1 MKIFW
6 CGKWNCFHFSKS
18 FPMWHRA
25 CQDAFN
31 RMQLARTMKRKMTV
45 GIHSSKWTRSSM
57 FLFAR
62 RKSTHEYGI
71 LRSRCNRKTPLVI
84 SRDSIIRPFFLAP
97 FSPLSWSLSLDLKEF
112 WVSYRTKKPYNILAS
127 YLFEKALVPSKS
139 KFLPVFHALTVCDTT
154 SFSAGH
160 GIAKI
165 LTIDFLP
172 FFFYWNEVFLLLKP

>member
-1 MKIFW
+1 
-6 CGKWNCFHFSKS
+6 
-18 FPMWHRA
+18 
-25 CQDAFN
+25 
-31 RMQLARTMKRKMTV
+31 MTV

-62 RKSTHEYGI
+62 RKSTHEYGS
-71 LRSRCNRKTPLVI
+71 LCCRCSRKTPLAI
-84 SRDSIIRPFFLAP
+84 SRDSKIRPFFLAP
-97 FSPLSWSLSLDLKEF
+97 FSPLSWSLEKQAYLDLKEF

-160 GIAKI
+160 GIARI
-165 LTIDFLP
+165 LNIDFFAI
-172 FFFYWNEVFLLLKP
+172 FFF

>member
-25 CQDAFN
+25 CRDAFN
-31 RMQLARTMKRKMTV
+31 RMQLDRTMKRKMTV
-45 GIHSSKWTRSSM
+45 GIHSTKWTRSSM

-62 RKSTHEYGI
+62 RKSTHEYGS
-71 LRSRCNRKTPLVI
+71 LCSRCSRKTLLVI

-112 WVSYRTKKPYNILAS
+112 WVSYRTKKTLQHLSQLSLLKASCSIQIEVSTCLPCPNSVWYN
-127 YLFEKALVPSKS
+127 
-139 KFLPVFHALTVCDTT
+139 FLLRWSSNCQNTDQRFFA
-154 SFSAGH
+154 
-160 GIAKI
+160 I
-165 LTIDFLP
+165 
-172 FFFYWNEVFLLLKP
+172 FFYWDEVFLLLKP